1 MTALCPETQNPKPT
15 TIHIIAGPTASGKSA
30 KAIELAQATNGV
42 IINCDSLQIYQ
53 DLPILTAQPSAADHA
68 AAEHALYGILK
79 PEEPCSAGA
88 WCDLAKPLIEDLLAQ
103 GKTPIICGGTGLY
116 TKALIE
122 GLSPM
127 PEVPAEIRAR
137 ANALLEEIGSAA
149 LHEKL
154 GQRDPEIAARF
165 HPNHAARI
173 VRAWEVLE
181 ATGKSLAEWQ
191 RLDKTAPPAHWHF
204 EAHKIIPER
213 DILRDRC
220 ARRFEM
226 MIENGVLDEV
236 AAFDARIQS
245 GEIKPDAPVTKAL
258 GFKPLQAYLHG
269 KMSKT
274 EAIERSIIDTHQY
287 AKRQNTWIRNQPL
300 NM

>member
-1 MTALCPETQNPKPT
+1 MTTSKNPTADHRPPSN
-15 TIHIIAGPTASGKSA
+15 IHIIAGPTASGKSA
-30 KAIELAQATNGV
+30 KAIELAQGTHGV

-53 DLPILTAQPSAADHA
+53 DLPILSAQPSAADRA
-68 AAEHALYGILK
+68 AAEHALYGILE
-79 PEEPCSAGA
+79 PEEACSAGA
-88 WCDLAKPLIEDLLAQ
+88 WCDLAKPLIENLLAQ

-116 TKALIE
+116 IKALME

-127 PEVPAEIRAR
+127 PEVPGEIRAR
-137 ANALLEEIGSAA
+137 ANALLAEIGSAA
-149 LHEKL
+149 LHKDL
-154 GQRDPEIAARF
+154 GARDPEMADRF

-204 EAHKIIPER
+204 EIHKILPER
-213 DILRDRC
+213 DVLRDRC
-220 ARRFEM
+220 SQRFDRM
-226 MIENGVLDEV
+226 MEGGVLDEV

-245 GEIKPDAPVTKAL
+245 SEIAPDAPVTKAL

-269 KMSKT
+269 KMT
-274 EAIERSIIDTHQY
+274 REAAIERSKIDTHQY
-287 AKRQNTWIRNQPL
+287 AKRQNTWLRNQL
-300 NM
+300 